1 MEIWFYHL
9 TRQRLDQT
17 LPGLLERSAQRGWK
31 AVVQARS
38 PERLRSLDDLLWTWS
53 EESFLTHGTAAEGH
67 AELQQ
72 VFLTTGA
79 ENPNGALVR
88 FFVESAD
95 IVETIGA
102 GEGYERLILMFDGND
117 EEELQAARGQWKALK
132 AQGRALSYWK
142 QSESGGWEKMP
153 I

>member
-9 TRQRLDQT
+9 TRQRLDAA

-31 AVVQARS
+31 AVVQARGD
-38 PERLRSLDDLLWTWS
+38 ERLRALDDLLWTWS
-53 EESFLTHGTAAEGH
+53 EESFLTHGTAADGD
-67 AELQQ
+67 AEMQQ
-72 VFLTTGA
+72 VFLTTGV
-79 ENPNGALVR
+79 ENPNGAAVR

-95 IVETIGA
+95 IVGTIGA
-102 GEGYERLILMFDGND
+102 GEGYERLMLMFDGND

-132 AQGRALSYWK
+132 AQGRDLSYWK
-142 QSESGGWEKMP
+142 QNEGGGWEKMA